1 MKEFDTICA
10 VSTSVGVGG
19 ISIIRLSGPNAVS
32 IIKKIFRDKDGKDIT
47 EFINYTLKYGYIHRI
62 NSDEILDE
70 VLVSFMKGPKS
81 FTAEDVI
88 EINTHGGAFVTN
100 RILEETIRA
109 GARLAERGEFT
120 KRAFLNGR
128 IDLTQS
134 EAINDIINAETDSS
148 VKAAIYQSKGIIS
161 EKIKSLRDKILLL
174 VANIEATVDYP
185 EEDLEEV
192 TAYDGIIKIRE
203 LKSEI
208 NDLIESFD
216 EGKIIR
222 DGLNAVIIGKPNVGK
237 SSLLNMLL
245 NENRAIVTEI
255 PGTTRDII
263 EEHINLDGILVKLTD
278 TAGIRDTND
287 IIEKIGVEKSKERI
301 KEADLIILVFDRS
314 SYITKED
321 VDIIKNIKDKN
332 FIILLNKSD
341 LNEDKLNI
349 DSIEELKGKKIIN
362 ISAKYGEGI
371 DSLKNQ
377 IKDMFFSNE
386 LEISAHG
393 ITNIRHKEAL
403 IKANESLVAAIDTLE
418 NVSAVDLASIDL
430 KNAYLSLGEI
440 TGESTSEDIINKIFE
455 KFCLGK

>member
-10 VSTSVGVGG
+10 VSTSFGVGG
-19 ISIIRLSGPNAVS
+19 ISIIRLSGPKAIN
-32 IIKKIFRDKDGKDIT
+32 IIKKIFRDKDGKDVA
-47 EFINYTLKYGYIHRI
+47 EFKSYTLKYGYIHKV

-70 VLVSFMKGPKS
+70 VIVSFMKGPKS

-88 EINTHGGAFVTN
+88 EINAHGGIFITN
-100 RILEETIRA
+100 KILEETVIA

-148 VKAAIYQSKGIIS
+148 AKAAIYQSKGIIS
-161 EKIKSLRDKILLL
+161 DKIKSLRERILLL
-174 VANIEATVDYP
+174 NANIEATVDYP

-192 TAYDGIIKIRE
+192 TAYDGIIKITE
-203 LKSEI
+203 LSLEI
-208 NDLIESFD
+208 NNLIESFK
-216 EGKIIR
+216 EGKITR
-222 DGLNAVIIGKPNVGK
+222 DGLSVVIIGKPNVGK
-237 SSLLNMLL
+237 SSLLNTLL
-245 NENRAIVTEI
+245 QENRAIVTEI

-278 TAGIRDTND
+278 TAGIRDTED

-301 KEADLIILVFDRS
+301 NEADLIILVFDKS
-314 SYITKED
+314 SQLAKED
-321 VDIIKNIKDKN
+321 LEIIESIKDKN
-332 FIILLNKSD
+332 FIVLLNKSD
-341 LNEDKLNI
+341 LNSEILDL
-349 DSIEELKGKKIIN
+349 DSIPYLKGKKIIN
-362 ISAKYGEGI
+362 ISAKFGEGI
-371 DSLKNQ
+371 NILKEE
-377 IKDMFFSNE
+377 IKNIFFSNNFD
-386 LEISAHG
+386 ISVES
-393 ITNIRHKEAL
+393 ITNLRHKEAL
-403 IKANESLVAAIDTLE
+403 IKALESLSAAVDTLK
-418 NVSAVDLASIDL
+418 NVSAVDMASIDL

>member
-10 VSTSVGVGG
+10 VSTSFGVGG
-19 ISIIRLSGPNAVS
+19 ISIIRLSGPKAIN
-32 IIKKIFRDKDGKDIT
+32 IIKKIFRDKDGKDVA
-47 EFINYTLKYGYIHRI
+47 EFKSYTLKYGYIHKV

-70 VLVSFMKGPKS
+70 VIVSFMKGPKS

-88 EINTHGGAFVTN
+88 EINAHGGIFITN
-100 RILEETIRA
+100 KILEETVIA

-148 VKAAIYQSKGIIS
+148 AKAAIYQSKGIIS
-161 EKIKSLRDKILLL
+161 DKIKSLRERILLL
-174 VANIEATVDYP
+174 NANIEATVDYP

-192 TAYDGIIKIRE
+192 TAYDGIIKITE
-203 LKSEI
+203 LSLEI
-208 NDLIESFD
+208 NNLIESFK
-216 EGKIIR
+216 EGKITR
-222 DGLNAVIIGKPNVGK
+222 DGLSVVIIGKPNVGK
-237 SSLLNMLL
+237 SSLLNTLL
-245 NENRAIVTEI
+245 QENRAIVTEI

-278 TAGIRDTND
+278 TAGIRDTED

-301 KEADLIILVFDRS
+301 NEADLIILVFDKS
-314 SYITKED
+314 SQLTKED
-321 VDIIKNIKDKN
+321 LEIIESIKDKN
-332 FIILLNKSD
+332 FIVLLNKSD
-341 LNEDKLNI
+341 LNSEILDL
-349 DSIEELKGKKIIN
+349 DSIPYLKGKKIIN
-362 ISAKYGEGI
+362 ISAKFGEGI
-371 DSLKNQ
+371 NILKEE
-377 IKDMFFSNE
+377 IKNIFFSNNFD
-386 LEISAHG
+386 ISVES
-393 ITNIRHKEAL
+393 ITNLRHKEAL
-403 IKANESLVAAIDTLE
+403 IKALESLSAAVDTLK
-418 NVSAVDLASIDL
+418 NVSAVDMASIDL

>member
-1 MKEFDTICA
+1 
-10 VSTSVGVGG
+10 
-19 ISIIRLSGPNAVS
+19 
-32 IIKKIFRDKDGKDIT
+32 
-47 EFINYTLKYGYIHRI
+47 
-62 NSDEILDE
+62 
-70 VLVSFMKGPKS
+70 
-81 FTAEDVI
+81 
-88 EINTHGGAFVTN
+88 
-100 RILEETIRA
+100 
-109 GARLAERGEFT
+109 
-120 KRAFLNGR
+120 
-128 IDLTQS
+128 
-134 EAINDIINAETDSS
+134 
-148 VKAAIYQSKGIIS
+148 
-161 EKIKSLRDKILLL
+161 
-174 VANIEATVDYP
+174 
-185 EEDLEEV
+185 
-192 TAYDGIIKIRE
+192 
-203 LKSEI
+203 
-208 NDLIESFD
+208 
-216 EGKIIR
+216 
-222 DGLNAVIIGKPNVGK
+222 
-237 SSLLNMLL
+237 MLL